1 VFLNLCVLIVHLILG
16 GYDGTTFLSSIE
28 CYDPDAEKW
37 SEVAK
42 MTCGRSGHGV
52 AVGIEPNCRSVS
64 SCCANSVGHVK
75 EEEEEKGRRKR
86 KK

>member
-1 VFLNLCVLIVHLILG
+1 MFILCVCFVG
-16 GYDGTTFLSSIE
+16 GYDGTAFLSSIE
-28 CYDPDAEKW
+28 CYDPDGDQW

-64 SCCANSVGHVK
+64 SYSSDNGVGHV
-75 EEEEEKGRRKR
+75 EEKRRRKR
-86 KK
+86 QK